1 MKLDRTILEKFS
13 LVKTYRFIE
22 MTQIINTSLII
33 GLGGFLG
40 TIFRFLISSSME
52 KYFSTSFP
60 IGTIM
65 VNLIGCFLIGLLSG
79 YFTQKLGDQTQ
90 LFFFLTIG
98 VLGGFTTFSA
108 IAMDS
113 QVFIENGEYLKML
126 TYISVQAILGIAL
139 CLIGY
144 NLIKN

>member
-1 MKLDRTILEKFS
+1 MN
-13 LVKTYRFIE
+13 
-22 MTQIINTSLII
+22 QIIYTSLII
-33 GLGGFLG
+33 GLGGFIG
-40 TIFRFLISSSME
+40 TILRFLLSSFIE
-52 KYFSTSFP
+52 KSFATSIP
-60 IGTIM
+60 IGTIL

>member
-1 MKLDRTILEKFS
+1 MN
-13 LVKTYRFIE
+13 
-22 MTQIINTSLII
+22 QIIYTSLII
-33 GLGGFLG
+33 GLGGFIG
-40 TIFRFLISSSME
+40 TILRFLLSSSIE
-52 KYFSTSFP
+52 KSFAASIP
-60 IGTIM
+60 IGTIL

-126 TYISVQAILGIAL
+126 SYISLQAILGIAL

>member
-1 MKLDRTILEKFS
+1 M
-13 LVKTYRFIE
+13 VKTYRFIE

>member
-1 MKLDRTILEKFS
+1 MN
-13 LVKTYRFIE
+13 
-22 MTQIINTSLII
+22 QIIYTSLII
-33 GLGGFLG
+33 GLGGFIG
-40 TIFRFLISSSME
+40 TTLRFLLSSSIE
-52 KYFSTSFP
+52 KSFATSFP
-60 IGTIM
+60 IGTIL

-144 NLIKN
+144 NIIKN

>member
-1 MKLDRTILEKFS
+1 MN
-13 LVKTYRFIE
+13 
-22 MTQIINTSLII
+22 QIIYTSLII
-33 GLGGFLG
+33 GLGGFIG
-40 TIFRFLISSSME
+40 TILRFLLSSSIE
-52 KYFSTSFP
+52 KSFATSIP
-60 IGTIM
+60 IGTIL

-144 NLIKN
+144 NLI

>member
-1 MKLDRTILEKFS
+1 
-13 LVKTYRFIE
+13 

-40 TIFRFLISSSME
+40 TISRFLISSSME
-52 KYFSTSFP
+52 KYFATSFP

-65 VNLIGCFLIGLLSG
+65 VNLIGCFLIGLLSS

>member
-1 MKLDRTILEKFS
+1 
-13 LVKTYRFIE
+13 
-22 MTQIINTSLII
+22 MTQIIYTSLII
-33 GLGGFLG
+33 GLGGFIG
-40 TIFRFLISSSME
+40 TILRFLLSSSIE
-52 KYFSTSFP
+52 RSFATSLP
-60 IGTIM
+60 IGTIL

-144 NLIKN
+144 NIIKN

>member
-1 MKLDRTILEKFS
+1 MN
-13 LVKTYRFIE
+13 
-22 MTQIINTSLII
+22 QIIYTSLII
-33 GLGGFLG
+33 GLGGFIG
-40 TIFRFLISSSME
+40 TILRFLLSSSIE
-52 KYFSTSFP
+52 KSFAASIP
-60 IGTIM
+60 IGTIL

-144 NLIKN
+144 NLLKN

>member
-1 MKLDRTILEKFS
+1 MA
-13 LVKTYRFIE
+13 
-22 MTQIINTSLII
+22 QIINTSLII
-33 GLGGFLG
+33 GLGGFIG
-40 TIFRFLISSSME
+40 TIFRFLISSLIE
-52 KYFSTSFP
+52 KSFATSFP
-60 IGTIM
+60 IGTLL

-126 TYISVQAILGIAL
+126 TYTSVQAILGIAL

-144 NLIKN
+144 NIIKN

>member
-1 MKLDRTILEKFS
+1 MN
-13 LVKTYRFIE
+13 
-22 MTQIINTSLII
+22 QIIYTSLII
-33 GLGGFLG
+33 GLGGFIG
-40 TIFRFLISSSME
+40 TILRFLLSSSIE
-52 KYFSTSFP
+52 KSFATSFP
-60 IGTIM
+60 IGTIL

>member
-1 MKLDRTILEKFS
+1 
-13 LVKTYRFIE
+13 
-22 MTQIINTSLII
+22 MTQIIYTSLII
-33 GLGGFLG
+33 GLGGFIG
-40 TIFRFLISSSME
+40 TLLRFLLSSSIE
-52 KYFSTSFP
+52 RSFATSLP
-60 IGTIM
+60 IGTIL

>member
-1 MKLDRTILEKFS
+1 MN
-13 LVKTYRFIE
+13 
-22 MTQIINTSLII
+22 QIIYTSLIN
-33 GLGGFLG
+33 GLGGFIG
-40 TIFRFLISSSME
+40 TILRFLLRSSIE
-52 KYFSTSFP
+52 KSFAASFP
-60 IGTIM
+60 IGTIL

>member
-1 MKLDRTILEKFS
+1 MN
-13 LVKTYRFIE
+13 
-22 MTQIINTSLII
+22 QIIYTSLII
-33 GLGGFLG
+33 GLGGFIG
-40 TIFRFLISSSME
+40 TILRFLLSSSIE
-52 KYFSTSFP
+52 KSFATSIP
-60 IGTIM
+60 IGTIL

-144 NLIKN
+144 NIIKN

>member
-1 MKLDRTILEKFS
+1 M
-13 LVKTYRFIE
+13 VKTYRFIE

-40 TIFRFLISSSME
+40 TISRFLISSSME
-52 KYFSTSFP
+52 KYFATSFP

-65 VNLIGCFLIGLLSG
+65 VNLIGCFLIGLLSS

>member
-1 MKLDRTILEKFS
+1 MN
-13 LVKTYRFIE
+13 
-22 MTQIINTSLII
+22 QIIYTSLII
-33 GLGGFLG
+33 GLGGFIG
-40 TIFRFLISSSME
+40 TILRFLLSSSIE
-52 KYFSTSFP
+52 KSFATSFP
-60 IGTIM
+60 IRTIL

-144 NLIKN
+144 NIIKN

>member
-1 MKLDRTILEKFS
+1 MN
-13 LVKTYRFIE
+13 
-22 MTQIINTSLII
+22 QIIYTSLII
-33 GLGGFLG
+33 GLGGFIG
-40 TIFRFLISSSME
+40 TILRFLLSSSIE
-52 KYFSTSFP
+52 KSFATSFP
-60 IGTIM
+60 IGTIL

-144 NLIKN
+144 NLLKN

>member
-1 MKLDRTILEKFS
+1 MN
-13 LVKTYRFIE
+13 
-22 MTQIINTSLII
+22 QIIYTSLII
-33 GLGGFLG
+33 GLGGFIG
-40 TIFRFLISSSME
+40 TILRFLLSSSIE
-52 KYFSTSFP
+52 KSFATSIP
-60 IGTIM
+60 IGTIL

-126 TYISVQAILGIAL
+126 TYISVQAILGITL

>member
-1 MKLDRTILEKFS
+1 MN
-13 LVKTYRFIE
+13 
-22 MTQIINTSLII
+22 QIIYTSLLI
-33 GLGGFLG
+33 GLGGFIG
-40 TIFRFLISSSME
+40 TILRFLLSSSIE
-52 KYFSTSFP
+52 KSFATSFP
-60 IGTIM
+60 IGTIL

>member
-1 MKLDRTILEKFS
+1 MMR
-13 LVKTYRFIE
+13 
-22 MTQIINTSLII
+22 IINTSLII
-33 GLGGFLG
+33 GLGGFIG
-40 TIFRFLISSSME
+40 TIVRFLIGSWIE
-52 KYFSTSFP
+52 KSFASSFP
-60 IGTIM
+60 LATIL
-65 VNLIGCFLIGLLSG
+65 VNLIGCFLIGMVSG

-90 LFFFLTIG
+90 LFFFLTVG

-126 TYISVQAILGIAL
+126 TYVSVQAILGIAL

>member
-1 MKLDRTILEKFS
+1 
-13 LVKTYRFIE
+13 
-22 MTQIINTSLII
+22 MTQIIYTSLII
-33 GLGGFLG
+33 GLGGFIG
-40 TIFRFLISSSME
+40 TILRFLLSSSIE
-52 KYFSTSFP
+52 KSFATSLP
-60 IGTIM
+60 IGTIL

-113 QVFIENGEYLKML
+113 QVFIENG
-126 TYISVQAILGIAL
+126 
-139 CLIGY
+139 
-144 NLIKN
+144 

>member
-1 MKLDRTILEKFS
+1 M
-13 LVKTYRFIE
+13 KTYRFIE

-126 TYISVQAILGIAL
+126 TYISVQAILGISL

>member
-1 MKLDRTILEKFS
+1 M
-13 LVKTYRFIE
+13 VKTYRFIE

-40 TIFRFLISSSME
+40 TIFRFLISLSME
-52 KYFSTSFP
+52 KYFATSFP

>member
-1 MKLDRTILEKFS
+1 MN
-13 LVKTYRFIE
+13 
-22 MTQIINTSLII
+22 QIIYTSLII
-33 GLGGFLG
+33 GLGGFIG
-40 TIFRFLISSSME
+40 TILRFLLSSSIE
-52 KYFSTSFP
+52 KSFATSFP
-60 IGTIM
+60 IGTIL

-144 NLIKN
+144 NIIKKVKNERKIISDWKATYIFF

>member
-1 MKLDRTILEKFS
+1 MNQIIYTS
-13 LVKTYRFIE
+13 LV
-22 MTQIINTSLII
+22 I
-33 GLGGFLG
+33 GLGGFIG
-40 TIFRFLISSSME
+40 TILRFLLSSSIE
-52 KYFSTSFP
+52 KSFATSFP
-60 IGTIM
+60 IGTIL

>member
-1 MKLDRTILEKFS
+1 MN
-13 LVKTYRFIE
+13 
-22 MTQIINTSLII
+22 QIIYTSLII
-33 GLGGFLG
+33 GLGGFIG
-40 TIFRFLISSSME
+40 TILRFLLSSSIE
-52 KYFSTSFP
+52 KSFATSIP
-60 IGTIM
+60 IGTIL

-144 NLIKN
+144 NIIMN

>member
-1 MKLDRTILEKFS
+1 MA
-13 LVKTYRFIE
+13 
-22 MTQIINTSLII
+22 QIINTSLII
-33 GLGGFLG
+33 GLGGFIG
-40 TIFRFLISSSME
+40 TIFRFLISSLIE
-52 KYFSTSFP
+52 KSFATSFP
-60 IGTIM
+60 IGTLL

-144 NLIKN
+144 NIIKN

>member
-1 MKLDRTILEKFS
+1 MKI
-13 LVKTYRFIE
+13 YQFIE
-22 MTQIINTSLII
+22 MMRIINTSLII
-33 GLGGFLG
+33 GLGGFIG
-40 TIFRFLISSSME
+40 TIVRFLIGSWIE
-52 KYFSTSFP
+52 KSFASSFP
-60 IGTIM
+60 LATIL
-65 VNLIGCFLIGLLSG
+65 VNLIGCFLIGMVSG

-90 LFFFLTIG
+90 LFFFLTVG

-126 TYISVQAILGIAL
+126 TYVSVQAILGIAL

>member
-1 MKLDRTILEKFS
+1 
-13 LVKTYRFIE
+13 
-22 MTQIINTSLII
+22 MTQIIYTSLII
-33 GLGGFLG
+33 GLGGFIG
-40 TIFRFLISSSME
+40 TILRFLLSSSIE
-52 KYFSTSFP
+52 RSFATSLP
-60 IGTIM
+60 IGTIL

-113 QVFIENGEYLKML
+113 QLFIENGEYLKML